1 MEKKAFYFKD
11 RYWLYVFLAPSVV
24 ALLLLTVFPLIYSLR
39 NTFYGWDLIVPGSEN
54 KYVGLKNYI
63 DVLSSPVFL
72 ASLKTTAV
80 YAFFSIVGTVLVG
93 TLLAFVLFRN
103 LFGGFVLR
111 TIAIAAMVISP
122 AIIGTV
128 FKLMLNPTWG
138 VITWILSLFSI
149 RNEGLLANVSTVLP
163 TLIAVEVWEWS
174 PLVMVIILAGLQGL
188 PVDVF
193 ESATVDGAGAIKK
206 FFFITLPMLKSS
218 FLLAIL
224 LRTIDSMRAFDLIF
238 NMTQGGPGT
247 ASQTT
252 NLLMYNTGFQF
263 FQISKASTMAIVLL
277 IIITI
282 LSSIIIKIFRGGEL
296 LQ

>member
-1 MEKKAFYFKD
+1 MEKKSFYFKD
-11 RYWLYVFLAPSVV
+11 RYWLYVFLAPSVI
-24 ALLLLTVFPLIYSLR
+24 ALILLTVFPIIYSLR
-39 NTFYGWDLIVPGSEN
+39 NTFYGWDLIKPGSEN
-54 KYVGLKNYI
+54 KFVGFKNYI
-63 DVLSSPVFL
+63 DVLSYPVFWQ
-72 ASLKTTAV
+72 SIKTTIV
-80 YAFFSIVGTVLVG
+80 YSFFSIAGTVLVG

-103 LFGGFVLR
+103 LRGSFIVR
-111 TIAIAAMVISP
+111 TITIAAMVISP

-138 VITWILSLFSI
+138 VITWIMSLFGI
-149 RNEGLLANVSTVLP
+149 HNDGFLANVSTVLP
-163 TLIAVEVWEWS
+163 TLIIVEIWEWS
-174 PLVMVIILAGLQGL
+174 PLVMVILLAGLQGL

-193 ESATVDGAGAIKK
+193 ESATVDGAGMIKK

-263 FQISKASTMAIVLL
+263 FQISKASTMAIILL
-277 IIITI
+277 IIISI
-282 LSSIIIKIFRGGEL
+282 FSSIIIKLFHGGEL
-296 LQ
+296 LR